1 MVGLGYVQF
10 WGERGTKKKINAF
23 PLPLPRLKF
32 TSKKPLGL
40 EQFEKFERRT
50 DKIDK
55 IAKYSTVE
63 EVPIFSSIKII
74 NTGKGF

>member
-1 MVGLGYVQF
+1 MGCGGYPALALLCSYV
-10 WGERGTKKKINAF
+10 A
-23 PLPLPRLKF
+23 
-32 TSKKPLGL
+32 TSKQPLGL

-74 NTGKGF
+74 NTGKVFFKN

>member
-1 MVGLGYVQF
+1 MKNFNFFVG
-10 WGERGTKKKINAF
+10 
-23 PLPLPRLKF
+23 
-32 TSKKPLGL
+32 TSKQPLGL

-74 NTGKGF
+74 NTGKVFLKIKKS